1 MRPAGN
7 SNTRKP
13 EARATLLGRCYHD
26 SRQDR
31 ALGPYERADAV
42 ATEREHLIELR
53 ACKRRFFSRTLHF
66 YEFSVLGGNE
76 IEIHRNQPVFIVI
89 EVDDRLSIENAG
101 TDCGNQFLHR
111 RRVEFFFPYQ
121 FSADDS

>member
-31 ALGPYERADAV
+31 ALGPNERG
-42 ATEREHLIELR
+42 
-53 ACKRRFFSRTLHF
+53 
-66 YEFSVLGGNE
+66 LGANHGNT
-76 IEIHRNQPVFIVI
+76 
-89 EVDDRLSIENAG
+89 A
-101 TDCGNQFLHR
+101 
-111 RRVEFFFPYQ
+111 RVK
-121 FSADDS
+121 